1 MSGTIDLGDVTLH
14 YESAGEPGH
23 PLAVLLHGFPDTSHT
38 FRYLMPYLAGLGYH
52 AVAPSMRGYAPSSVA
67 TTGYST
73 AALAHDAN
81 RIHEALGGDSSA
93 VLIGHDWGAATS
105 YPALATEPDRWRK
118 AVTMAVPPLALMAQA
133 FMTYEQLQNS
143 WYMFFFQSP
152 LADFVVGLNDLDF
165 IEHLWSEWSP
175 GYDASEDLA
184 HVRQALGDPA
194 HLSAAL
200 GYYRAMFAEP
210 SAAPEH
216 AAYIA
221 NQARVPDT
229 PVLYLHGAQDGCI
242 APWVAESSLDHL
254 AVGSEMHVIDHAGHF
269 VHLEQVDEVHHL
281 IGEFLGR

>member
-1 MSGTIDLGDVTLH
+1 
-14 YESAGEPGH
+14 
-23 PLAVLLHGFPDTSHT
+23 
-38 FRYLMPYLAGLGYH
+38 
-52 AVAPSMRGYAPSSVA
+52 
-67 TTGYST
+67 
-73 AALAHDAN
+73 
-81 RIHEALGGDSSA
+81 
-93 VLIGHDWGAATS
+93 
-105 YPALATEPDRWRK
+105 
-118 AVTMAVPPLALMAQA
+118 MAVPPLALMAQA

-165 IEHLWSEWSP
+165 IERLWSEWSP

-184 HVRQALGDPA
+184 HVRQALGDPV

-281 IGEFLGR
+281 IGFVVINQTIAFEAREGGVESLSIETTIDELINRSRRTFQGFKCLATQFTKGTSIRSLGLRNRGAAGSRVVAALALPRAT